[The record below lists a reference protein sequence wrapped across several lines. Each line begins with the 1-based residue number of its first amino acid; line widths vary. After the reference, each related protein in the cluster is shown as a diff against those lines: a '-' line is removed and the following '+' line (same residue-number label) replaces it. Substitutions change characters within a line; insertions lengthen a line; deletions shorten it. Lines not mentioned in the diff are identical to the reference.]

1 MACLLCYLLAVV
13 CCDASLLLST
23 RRAPD
28 PHRRPPDHVAAVP
41 LRLGSGVRTSGV
53 VPLAPAALAST
64 SDALCVCVRCR
75 WDQLGELLG
84 QAWAQDVTQYQLHKC
99 LASINSSVLPL
110 RTLANLGAGAADLV
124 LLPLKQYRKDGRIGV
139 GLVRGASSFARKAV
153 VETIGAASRVASGA
167 QVCGCWRHVACV
179 VHRCWPSCAHCAVC
193 VCTVRGLCAL
203 RQSILEDLDDIVS
216 QGPQPLTVASRRRQ
230 RLGHRRRQRH
240 LSATS
245 HVPHVRRSTQASQP
259 AGVLDGLS
267 QAYDS
272 LTRGMREAVHTI
284 VAVPKSEYKRHG
296 AHGAIKAAVR
306 GVPVAVLRPIIGTT
320 EAVARTLLGTWFPA
334 PCCRAN
340 SLTLPVA
347 YRCPGLR

>member
-1 MACLLCYLLAVV
+1 MALPCF
-13 CCDASLLLST
+13 
-23 RRAPD
+23 
-28 PHRRPPDHVAAVP
+28 
-41 LRLGSGVRTSGV
+41 
-53 VPLAPAALAST
+53 
-64 SDALCVCVRCR
+64 R

-110 RTLANLGAGAADLV
+110 RTLANLGSGAADLV
-124 LLPLKQYRKDGRIGV
+124 LLPLRQYRKDGRIGV
-139 GLVRGASSFARKAV
+139 GLMRGASSFARKAV

-167 QVCGCWRHVACV
+167 QVRAATSAVLMRPLCPNPALTLGC
-179 VHRCWPSCAHCAVC
+179 
-193 VCTVRGLCAL
+193 CTRLSL
-203 RQSILEDLDDIVS
+203 QSILEDLDDIVS

-240 LSATS
+240 LTATS

-320 EAVARTLLGTWFPA
+320 EAVARTLLGECSAVPL
-334 PCCRAN
+334 RAWARC
-340 SLTLPVA
+340 SL
-347 YRCPGLR
+347 